1 MIGHFKENTTECV
14 GVFSSYALFYMD
26 IVLNYHGSYCFMS
39 SVKVRALDRID
50 MTILDVL
57 QKDGR
62 ISNVELAK
70 KVSLSAS
77 PCLDRVK
84 KLEAEGYIE
93 RYSAMLCASKLKY
106 GMSAFIQVTLDRTTG
121 DVFNKFKDEVVKIKE
136 VAECHM
142 VAGGFDYLLKLR
154 FENMDAYRE
163 VLGVI
168 VELPAVSQTHTYV
181 VMEQVKQDEGVP
193 IMI

>member
-1 MIGHFKENTTECV
+1 MNSIKART
-14 GVFSSYALFYMD
+14 
-26 IVLNYHGSYCFMS
+26 
-39 SVKVRALDRID
+39 LDRID
-50 MTILDVL
+50 MTILDAL

-84 KLEAEGYIE
+84 KLESEGYIKG
-93 RYSAMLCASKLKY
+93 YSADLSASKLKY

-121 DVFNKFKDEVVKIKE
+121 DIFNRFKYEVVKIKQ
-136 VAECHM
+136 VTECHM

-154 FENMDAYRE
+154 FENMKEYRE
-163 VLGVI
+163 ILGIV

-181 VMEQVKQDEGVP
+181 VMEQVKENQGVP
-193 IMI
+193 F

>member
-1 MIGHFKENTTECV
+1 
-14 GVFSSYALFYMD
+14 
-26 IVLNYHGSYCFMS
+26 MS
-39 SVKVRALDRID
+39 SAKIRSLDRID
-50 MTILDVL
+50 MTILDAL

-84 KLEAEGYIE
+84 KLENEGYIKG
-93 RYSAMLCASKLKY
+93 YSAILSASKLKY

-121 DVFNKFKDEVVKIKE
+121 DVFNRFKNEVVKIKE

-154 FENMDAYRE
+154 FENMEAYRE
-163 VLGVI
+163 VLGEI
-168 VELPAVSQTHTYV
+168 VELPAVAQTHTYV
-181 VMEQVKQDEGVP
+181 VMEQVKQDVGVP
-193 IMI
+193 IN

>member
-1 MIGHFKENTTECV
+1 MNSIKNKT
-14 GVFSSYALFYMD
+14 
-26 IVLNYHGSYCFMS
+26 
-39 SVKVRALDRID
+39 LDRID
-50 MTILDVL
+50 LTILDTL
-57 QKDGR
+57 QQEGR

-70 KVSLSAS
+70 KVNLSAS
-77 PCLDRVK
+77 PCLDRVR
-84 KLEAEGYIE
+84 KLELDGYIQ
-93 RYSAMLCASKLKY
+93 RYGAFLDANKLKY

-121 DVFNKFKDEVVKIKE
+121 DVFTKFKDEVVKIKE

-163 VLGVI
+163 VLGMI

-181 VMEQVKQDEGVP
+181 VMENVKQDCGVP
-193 IMI
+193 IFD

>member
-1 MIGHFKENTTECV
+1 MTSTK
-14 GVFSSYALFYMD
+14 L
-26 IVLNYHGSYCFMS
+26 
-39 SVKVRALDRID
+39 RALDRID
-50 MTILDVL
+50 LTILDAL

-70 KVSLSAS
+70 KVNLSAS

-84 KLEAEGYIE
+84 RLENEGYIE
-93 RYSAMLCASKLKY
+93 RYGAYLSSQKLKY
-106 GMSAFIQVTLDRTTG
+106 GMSAFIQVTLDRTTK
-121 DVFNKFKDEVVKIKE
+121 DVFNRFRDEVVKIKE

-154 FENMDAYRE
+154 FENMEAYRE

-181 VMEQVKQDEGVP
+181 VMEKVKDDLGIP
-193 IMI
+193 IDI

>member
-1 MIGHFKENTTECV
+1 MNSTKNKT
-14 GVFSSYALFYMD
+14 
-26 IVLNYHGSYCFMS
+26 
-39 SVKVRALDRID
+39 LDRID
-50 MTILDVL
+50 LTILDTL
-57 QKDGR
+57 QQEGR

-70 KVSLSAS
+70 KVNLSAS
-77 PCLDRVK
+77 PCLDRVR
-84 KLEAEGYIE
+84 KLELDGYIQ
-93 RYSAMLCASKLKY
+93 RYGAFLNASKLKY

-121 DVFNKFKDEVVKIKE
+121 DVFTKFKDEVVKIKE

-163 VLGVI
+163 VLGMI

-181 VMEQVKQDEGVP
+181 VMENVKQDYGVP
-193 IMI
+193 IFD

>member
-1 MIGHFKENTTECV
+1 
-14 GVFSSYALFYMD
+14 
-26 IVLNYHGSYCFMS
+26 
-39 SVKVRALDRID
+39 
-50 MTILDVL
+50 
-57 QKDGR
+57 
-62 ISNVELAK
+62 
-70 KVSLSAS
+70 
-77 PCLDRVK
+77 
-84 KLEAEGYIE
+84 
-93 RYSAMLCASKLKY
+93 
-106 GMSAFIQVTLDRTTG
+106 MSAFIQVTLDRTTG

-193 IMI
+193 IIR

>member
-1 MIGHFKENTTECV
+1 MVIAKSRV
-14 GVFSSYALFYMD
+14 
-26 IVLNYHGSYCFMS
+26 
-39 SVKVRALDRID
+39 LDRID
-50 MTILDVL
+50 LTILDTL
-57 QKDGR
+57 QKEGR

-70 KVSLSAS
+70 KVNLSAS

-84 KLEAEGYIE
+84 RLEAEGYIE
-93 RYSAMLCASKLKY
+93 KYAATLNSAKLKY
-106 GMSAFIQVTLDRTTG
+106 RMSAFTQETLDRTTA
-121 DVFNKFKDEVVKIKE
+121 DVFNRFREEVVKIKE

-154 FENMDAYRE
+154 FENMEAYRE

-181 VMEQVKQDEGVP
+181 VMEHVKKDAGVP
-193 IMI
+193 VIE

>member
-1 MIGHFKENTTECV
+1 
-14 GVFSSYALFYMD
+14 
-26 IVLNYHGSYCFMS
+26 MS
-39 SVKVRALDRID
+39 VVKPKSLDKID
-50 MTILDVL
+50 LMILDTL
-57 QKDGR
+57 QQEGR

-70 KVSLSAS
+70 KVNLSAS
-77 PCLDRVK
+77 PCLDRVRR
-84 KLEAEGYIE
+84 LEQDGYIE
-93 RYSAMLCASKLKY
+93 RYGAFLNASKLKFA
-106 GMSAFIQVTLDRTTG
+106 MLAFIQVTLDRTTG
-121 DVFNKFKDEVVKIKE
+121 DVFSQFKEEVVKISE

-181 VMEQVKQDEGVP
+181 VMENVKQDLGVP
-193 IMI
+193 ILY

>member
-1 MIGHFKENTTECV
+1 MN
-14 GVFSSYALFYMD
+14 
-26 IVLNYHGSYCFMS
+26 
-39 SVKVRALDRID
+39 SVKPKALDRID
-50 MTILDVL
+50 LSILETL
-57 QKDGR
+57 QKEGR

-70 KVSLSAS
+70 KVNLSAS
-77 PCLDRVK
+77 PCLDRVRR
-84 KLEAEGYIE
+84 LEQEGYIE
-93 RYSAMLCASKLKY
+93 RYGAFLNASKLKC

-121 DVFNKFKDEVVKIKE
+121 DVFSQFKNEVVKINE

-154 FENMDAYRE
+154 FENMEAYRE

-181 VMEQVKQDEGVP
+181 VMENVKQDIGVP
-193 IMI
+193 INY

>member
-1 MIGHFKENTTECV
+1 
-14 GVFSSYALFYMD
+14 
-26 IVLNYHGSYCFMS
+26 MS
-39 SVKVRALDRID
+39 KSRNLDRID
-50 MTILDVL
+50 LTILDVL
-57 QKDGR
+57 QKEGR

-70 KVSLSAS
+70 RVNLSAS

-84 KLEAEGYIE
+84 RLEADGYID
-93 RYSAMLCASKLKY
+93 RYGAFLNASKLKY

-121 DVFNKFKDEVVKIKE
+121 DVFNRFRDEVVKIKE

-163 VLGVI
+163 ILGVI

-181 VMEQVKQDEGVP
+181 VMENVKNDSGIP
-193 IMI
+193 ILE